1 MFTGKLIVGVAAAVG
16 VFAGWLLR
24 VVYEREAKAKERR
37 KIMQYYQNRS
47 GHVEKYGGRIKR
59 YGVRK

>member
-37 KIMQYYQNRS
+37 KIMRT
-47 GHVEKYGGRIKR
+47 YGGRK
-59 YGVRK
+59 